1 MPPFFC
7 AWRMAHVN
15 VNPLYKPLGLLPIFH
30 ACKTRHDLAVC
41 TYLWPPVS
49 TYLQSLLYTVRDCF
63 VHEKKKMRIVK
74 KAKITSQTFC
84 GWRWHFGRSLHTLP
98 NLLLN
103 IGESPELW
111 LSRKCFYSL
120 DLRSFFPQ
128 ALGRQENIMLIWN
141 HFRGPDQAVFW
152 PAKAETEK

>member
-1 MPPFFC
+1 MK
-7 AWRMAHVN
+7 N
-15 VNPLYKPLGLLPIFH
+15 G
-30 ACKTRHDLAVC
+30 ACQCQSFVQASWLASYLSCVQNKARPSSLHISLTTRE
-41 TYLWPPVS
+41 YLSPVS
-49 TYLQSLLYTVRDCF
+49 LIHKTVRDCF